1 MNLIKIS
8 DTVLVNAD
16 MISAIEMKNLKGGKT
31 ITLIVEGKSYISENK
46 NIVADLIK
54 AGVNLNEQYFAG

>member
-16 MISAIEMKNLKGGKT
+16 KISAIELKKIRGGNS
-31 ITLIVEGKSYISENK
+31 ITLIVEGKSYICENPS
-46 NIVADLIK
+46 IVSDLVKVGI
-54 AGVNLNEQYFAG
+54 NLSEQYFAG